1 MEITFDEFY
10 TFTSNITLEASD
22 MIASSLQNKI
32 SSRVKSDGTIV
43 TEADLQIESHIRKA
57 IEVSYPNHAIV
68 GEEFGD
74 RVKSSRYT
82 WVIDPIDGT
91 FSYNLGVPFF
101 GTLIGLLDNGIPLY
115 GAMRLPLL
123 NQMIA
128 GDGLQCMLNQNPCT
142 VKIFDNWE
150 NSLILTT
157 DEGTILR
164 SSYREAWDQLRKTN
178 ANFRTW
184 GDCYGYYLLVTGKAD
199 AMLDISLKPC
209 DILPLIPILKG
220 AGAKIIDL
228 GRESFCDLIACLP
241 EMESEI
247 QSFFGKQIK

>member
-22 MIASSLQNKI
+22 MIASTLQNKI

-43 TEADLQIESHIRKA
+43 TETDLQIESHIRKA
-57 IEVSYPNHAIV
+57 IELTYPNHAIV

-123 NQMIA
+123 DQMIA
-128 GDGLQCMLNQNPCT
+128 GDGLQCMQNQNPCS

-157 DEGTILR
+157 DEGTILG

-228 GRESFCDLIACLP
+228 GRESNCDLIACLP
-241 EMESEI
+241 EMEAEI
-247 QSFFGKQIK
+247 QSFFGKQKK